1 MSNRILA
8 TLSGLAI
15 LFTVVEFTRS
25 PEAAEVDEAAVE
37 ARVDERL
44 GEVLTG
50 LLRAHS
56 EQALLT
62 R

>member
-1 MSNRILA
+1 MATRILA
-8 TLSGLAI
+8 TLFGLAV
-15 LFTVVEFTRS
+15 LFTVVEFTRA
-25 PEAAEVDEAAVE
+25 PEEVDDAAVD

-50 LLRAHS
+50 LLRAQS
-56 EQALLT
+56 EQASLT

>member
-1 MSNRILA
+1 MSTRILA
-8 TLSGLAI
+8 TLFGLAV
-15 LFTVVEFTRS
+15 LFTVVEFART
-25 PEAAEVDEAAVE
+25 PDGAEFDEAAVE

-50 LLRAHS
+50 LLRAQS
-56 EQALLT
+56 EQASLT

>member
-1 MSNRILA
+1 MSTRILA
-8 TLSGLAI
+8 TLFGLAI
-15 LFTVVEFTRS
+15 LFTVVEFTHS
-25 PEAAEVDEAAVE
+25 PEGAEVDEAAVE

-50 LLRAHS
+50 LLRAQS
-56 EQALLT
+56 EQALLA